1 MLNEIHPKTFLF
13 MEIVRKICKILNI
26 NFFTDDQYNTFMKDE
41 NYMKLWVK

>member
-1 MLNEIHPKTFLF
+1 MYINKLY
-13 MEIVRKICKILNI
+13 KINI